1 MVTSIALHAPD
12 ITRFQ
17 ATLHVAHDASARL
30 VELHT
35 RKWRMS
41 FQSTTIRLR
50 RLTLPSPRSLT
61 SCARSF
67 PRDRYS
73 RPHVCN
79 IRVYRVVST
88 NAWRKQS
95 VTSRAFHRE
104 TIIRKSKSKSLLLG
118 VDLTKLF
125 FFDEW
130 RRCSTNPIDR
140 RVYHRNSLR
149 REIFYRRCTR

>member
-17 ATLHVAHDASARL
+17 ATLHVAHDASTRL